1 MEASFKRIGLFA
13 VIAILGLSFSSG
25 CRKKADTIAIIKVR
39 DAANQP
45 VVGAQVVLMGESTTG
60 EQYRVVVYD
69 TILSN
74 TSGEAKFIFND
85 IYQLG
90 QAGVAVLNVEA
101 FKDGAMGEG
110 LIKVEEETT
119 SEEIVYL

>member
-1 MEASFKRIGLFA
+1 MDATFKRISLFA
-13 VIAILGLSFSSG
+13 LLAILGLGFSSG

-45 VVGAQVVLMGESTTG
+45 VVGAQVVLLGESTTG

-101 FKDGAMGEG
+101 YKDGAVGDG